1 MIAENSRHRCFWL
14 QEVGGDAPDA
24 PQFQGT
30 ITTDVAI
37 AGRGYLGLWTAIR
50 IKGLMPAC
58 DLTLPEQDICG
69 AGASG

>member
-30 ITTDVAI
+30 INTDVAI

-50 IKGLMPAC
+50 SR
-58 DLTLPEQDICG
+58 D
-69 AGASG
+69 